1 MNISTRH
8 GASFLLTTILAG
20 IAVAATAC
28 GGSTAAPAVSAP
40 PASPYTA
47 AERAATL
54 NWLARTNQMWTK
66 GDFSGLDQVTT
77 AEARAVYLAERQQ
90 PAGGA
95 SPSGRTP
102 LRLSGLSITVPCHR
116 GRESLFVAYAD
127 TDVFTLGQ
135 SMRPEAMVFQRAG
148 GAWKL
153 AAMVNQTSAGRQ
165 PGWPAL
171 CRAGTSPA
179 GQPVLAPAA
188 YGAALARVLNHA
200 STGAAE
206 TTQAAAPFA
215 VNSFF
220 TGPDSINLHS
230 AADSRHDRAGGVTLT
245 QRFSPAAGPA
255 LALPLA
261 GGRGYWLLGTFSQV
275 STHKSVTGIR
285 QDSWPDGISVA
296 SPRPTVVHQQ
306 SDTFI
311 TTYAATDPLRSAGGQ
326 VALDGF
332 FGWPLSSIAN

>member
-1 MNISTRH
+1 MNISTRG
-8 GASFLLTTILAG
+8 GASFLLATILA
-20 IAVAATAC
+20 AVAAATTAC

-40 PASPYTA
+40 PASPHTA

-66 GDFSGLDQVTT
+66 ADFSGLDQVTT
-77 AEARAVYLAERQQ
+77 AEAREVYLAERRHA
-90 PAGGA
+90 AGGP
-95 SPSGRTP
+95 SLSGRTP
-102 LRLSGLSITVPCHR
+102 FQLTGLSITVPCHR
-116 GRESLFVAYAD
+116 GRESAFVAYGD

-153 AAMVNQTSAGRQ
+153 AVMVNQASA
-165 PGWPAL
+165 GWPAL
-171 CRAGTSPA
+171 CRAGTSPD
-179 GQPVLAPAA
+179 GQPVLAPAD
-188 YGAALARVLNHA
+188 YGATLARVLDHA

-206 TTQAAAPFA
+206 TAQAAAPFA

-220 TGPDSINLHS
+220 AGPESINGQS
-230 AADSRHDRAGGVTLT
+230 ATESRHDRAGGVTLA

-261 GGRGYWLLGTFSQV
+261 GGRGYWLVGSFSQV
-275 STHKSVTGIR
+275 SMHNSAAGIR
-285 QDSWPDGISVA
+285 KASWPDGNSIA
-296 SPRPTVVHQQ
+296 SPRPAVVHQQ

-332 FGWPLSSIAN
+332 FGWPLSSAAS

>member
-1 MNISTRH
+1 MNISTRG
-8 GASFLLTTILAG
+8 GATFLLATILA
-20 IAVAATAC
+20 ATAAASTAC
-28 GGSTAAPAVSAP
+28 GGSSAAPAVNAP
-40 PASPYTA
+40 PASPHTA

-66 GDFSGLDQVTT
+66 GDFSRLDQVTT
-77 AEARAVYLAERQQ
+77 AEAHAVYLAERQQ

-102 LRLSGLSITVPCHR
+102 FRLSGLSITVPCHR

-153 AAMVNQTSAGRQ
+153 AAMVNQASASGR
-165 PGWPAL
+165 PRWPAL

-179 GQPVLAPAA
+179 GPPVLAPAA
-188 YGAALARVLNHA
+188 YGTALARVLNHA

-220 TGPDSINLHS
+220 TGPDSINHHS
-230 AADSRHDRAGGVTLT
+230 AADSRHDRAGGVILT

-255 LALPLA
+255 LALPLS
-261 GGRGYWLLGTFSQV
+261 GGGYWLVGTFSQV
-275 STHKSVTGIR
+275 SMHKSVAGIR
-285 QDSWPDGISVA
+285 QANWPDGISVA

-332 FGWPLSSIAN
+332 FGWPLSSAAS